1 MRPTK
6 GGGASPTRQAFRNKE
21 QFNDSHK
28 PWWID
33 APARSEPARGAPS
46 YGTSIMR
53 ITEMI
58 VGILV
63 VVAVLSY
70 GTLAAVTLLN

>member
-1 MRPTK
+1 
-6 GGGASPTRQAFRNKE
+6 
-21 QFNDSHK
+21 
-28 PWWID
+28 
-33 APARSEPARGAPS
+33 
-46 YGTSIMR
+46 MR

-70 GTLAAVTLLN
+70 GTLAAVTLLG

>member
-1 MRPTK
+1 
-6 GGGASPTRQAFRNKE
+6 
-21 QFNDSHK
+21 
-28 PWWID
+28 
-33 APARSEPARGAPS
+33 
-46 YGTSIMR
+46 MR

-70 GTLAAVTLLN
+70 GTLAAMTLFD

>member
-1 MRPTK
+1 
-6 GGGASPTRQAFRNKE
+6 
-21 QFNDSHK
+21 
-28 PWWID
+28 
-33 APARSEPARGAPS
+33 
-46 YGTSIMR
+46 MR

-70 GTLAAVTLLN
+70 GALAAVTLLT